1 MAGTSTGV
9 AQRAY
14 HGRVPEQQ
22 PMDPGSAFLEWLSTI
37 LLPDWGGLI
46 GLLPIL
52 VILGLTGPILSLLAL
67 YWLYHLITARRG
79 RVRTEEPQPVRAEL
93 GDDGQ
98 PIFPANVPYCP
109 QHQLIYPA
117 NARTCEVDGGE
128 LLVRCPVDDNA
139 RVASQ
144 QLCRVCGT
152 RYQLGASLAPV
163 AVRRRGHPPEGGAAI
178 A

>member
-1 MAGTSTGV
+1 M
-9 AQRAY
+9 
-14 HGRVPEQQ
+14 
-22 PMDPGSAFLEWLSTI
+22 
-37 LLPDWGGLI
+37 
-46 GLLPIL
+46 
-52 VILGLTGPILSLLAL
+52 
-67 YWLYHLITARRG
+67 
-79 RVRTEEPQPVRAEL
+79 RTEEPEPTPAPIGE
-93 GDDGQ
+93 DGQ
-98 PIFPANVPYCP
+98 PTFPANVPYCAP
-109 QHQLIYPA
+109 HALIYPA
-117 NARTCEVDGGE
+117 TARTCDVDGGE